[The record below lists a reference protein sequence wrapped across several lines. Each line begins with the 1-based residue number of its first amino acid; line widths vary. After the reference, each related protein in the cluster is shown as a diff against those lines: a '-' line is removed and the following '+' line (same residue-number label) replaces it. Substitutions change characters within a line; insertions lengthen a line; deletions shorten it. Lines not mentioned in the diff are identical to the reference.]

1 MKRKIFS
8 RLVLAL
14 MLSFSL
20 ILIIG
25 CKNASSTNSANSDI
39 AKPQTITNNSSY
51 SVTLWSKT
59 LEPGQQ
65 LKAWFDSVNT
75 IYDVRYVPA
84 DKVKVIGSG
93 LFYEF
98 VDKQQRKL
106 KNKSLILLKSREQPR
121 AIKSK

>member
-39 AKPQTITNNSSY
+39 AKP
-51 SVTLWSKT
+51 
-59 LEPGQQ
+59 
-65 LKAWFDSVNT
+65 
-75 IYDVRYVPA
+75 
-84 DKVKVIGSG
+84 
-93 LFYEF
+93 
-98 VDKQQRKL
+98 
-106 KNKSLILLKSREQPR
+106 
-121 AIKSK
+121 